1 MEVGCLKWST
11 TGPPDRSQG
20 VPRRGLPA
28 FSFAAALLASTGANA
43 ADLEGIRTHDAP
55 DHTRVVFDTSAKVAY
70 NIFSME
76 NPLRVVIDLKDT
88 RPPRTLALPQ
98 KESDVILRIR
108 HATRPGGVYRIV
120 LDVAEQVDPKY
131 FQLDPIE
138 PYGYRLVVDLHAT
151 ERKRRSPVIRMPEG
165 ERDVVVVVDAGHGG
179 EDPGAVGVNGVRE
192 KDIALAVAR
201 ALEKDLNATEGYRVV
216 MVRKGDYYI
225 GLRQRA
231 AIVQRQS
238 AHLFISIHADSF
250 RMPKVRGATVY
261 ALSGRGSSSEA
272 ARILAQK
279 ENSSDLIGGVG
290 GVGGISLDGQPPHVA
305 ETLVDLSLGFN
316 QSGGIEVGDT
326 ILRSLAP
333 TSRLHKKTTQL
344 AGFVV
349 LKAAGVPS
357 ILIETG
363 FLTNPDDARLL
374 RTPAYRQRLA
384 GAIGDG
390 IRAYVAQNP
399 PPDTLIAARIAAG
412 GSRYVIQ
419 RGDTLSEIA
428 LRYQMSTRALR
439 AANGIKGDRIRVG
452 QVLRIPATAG
462 S

>member
-1 MEVGCLKWST
+1 MKWST
-11 TGPPDRSQG
+11 TGPCDRN
-20 VPRRGLPA
+20 RGIARLGLA
-28 FSFAAALLASTGANA
+28 ALSFSFATGLVASAGANA

-70 NIFSME
+70 KIFSLE

-88 RPPRTLALPQ
+88 RPQAMLALPQ

-108 HATRPGGVYRIV
+108 RAPRDGAYRIV
-120 LDVAEQVDPKY
+120 LDIAEQVDPQH

-151 ERKRRSPVIRMPEG
+151 ERKRRTPIIRMPEG

-179 EDPGAVGVNGVRE
+179 DDPGALGVNGLRE
-192 KDIALAVAR
+192 KDVALAIAK
-201 ALEKDLNATEGYRVV
+201 ALQQDLNAAEGYRAV
-216 MVRKGDYYI
+216 MVREGDYYV

-231 AIVQRQS
+231 AIVQQHS
-238 AHLFISIHADSF
+238 AHLFVSIHADAF
-250 RMPKVRGATVY
+250 RLPSVRGATVY
-261 ALSGRGSSSEA
+261 ALSARGSSSEA
-272 ARILAQK
+272 ARILAEK
-279 ENSSDLIGGVG
+279 ENRSDLIGGVG
-290 GVGGISLDGQPPHVA
+290 GVGGISLDGQPSHVA
-305 ETLVDLSLGFN
+305 ETLVELSLDFN

-326 ILRSLAP
+326 ILRKLAP

-357 ILIETG
+357 ILVETG
-363 FLTNPDDARLL
+363 FLTNPEDARLL
-374 RTPAYRQRLA
+374 GTSAYRRRLA
-384 GAIGDG
+384 AAIGDG
-390 IRAYVAQNP
+390 IRDYVSRNP
-399 PPDTLIAARIAAG
+399 PPDTLIAARVAAG
-412 GSRYVIQ
+412 GTRYVIQ

-428 LRYQMSTRALR
+428 LRYRVSTRALR
-439 AANGIKGDRIRVG
+439 VANGIKGDRIRVG
-452 QVLRIPATAG
+452 QVLRIPAMAG